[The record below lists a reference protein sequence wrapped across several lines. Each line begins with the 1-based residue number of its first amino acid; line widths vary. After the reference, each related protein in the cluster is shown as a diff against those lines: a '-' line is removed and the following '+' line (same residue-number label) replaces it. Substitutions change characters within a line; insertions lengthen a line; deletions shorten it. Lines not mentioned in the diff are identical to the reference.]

1 MAEPEGLSFPCDYPV
16 KAMVRTEQ
24 GAHEAVINTMA
35 RQAIFSKEDDV
46 SVRLSRN
53 GSYKSIT
60 ITVRVHSRDHLEAIY
75 QDLRELDSVVM
86 TL

>member
-1 MAEPEGLSFPCDYPV
+1 
-16 KAMVRTEQ
+16 
-24 GAHEAVINTMA
+24 MA
-35 RQAIFSKEDDV
+35 RQAIFSKDDDV

-75 QDLRELDSVVM
+75 QDLRALDSVVM